1 MKLIHMGCV
10 ATLLGW
16 SGPPL
21 SALADESPD
30 NRRTKGSNP
39 QEMVSRLELRYEY
52 LDLPAGEY
60 LNQLYF
66 RGDYAFNEKM
76 AVGVQLPVAFGGDET
91 TGTQSGIGDIAMGGR
106 NKLTF
111 GESMAWITGVDLWF
125 DTASHGTLGAGWN
138 QVVPNMALT
147 YWPNRRLLVWAMYKY
162 TGSFGDGRD
171 KPPISESL
179 IQSGGL
185 YNFPG
190 GYWLLLTPGVALNH
204 EESDQASLFLEG
216 EVGKVVAP
224 GVELW
229 MRGGDHLFGIG
240 RDERMGWKA
249 ETGIRYLFH

>member
-1 MKLIHMGCV
+1 MKLIHMGCI
-10 ATLLGW
+10 ATLLGL
-16 SGPPL
+16 SGPPPC
-21 SALADESPD
+21 AIADESPED
-30 NRRTKGSNP
+30 WRVKGSDP
-39 QEMVSRLELRYEY
+39 QEMISRLELRYEY

-66 RGDYAFNEKM
+66 HGDYAPNDNM
-76 AVGVQLPVAFGGDET
+76 AFGLQLPVAFGGDAT
-91 TGTQSGIGDIAMGGR
+91 TKTQAGIGDIAVGGR
-106 NKLTF
+106 GKLTF
-111 GESMAWITGVDLWF
+111 GESMAWINGVDLWF
-125 DTASHGTLGAGWN
+125 DTASHEVLGAGWN
-138 QVVPNMALT
+138 QIVPSTVLT
-147 YWPNRRLLVWAMYKY
+147 YWPNRRLLVWTMYKY

-179 IQSGGL
+179 FQWGGL

-204 EESDQASLFLEG
+204 EQGDQASLFLEG

-224 GVELW
+224 GVEFW